1 MSKSYDEV
9 MKYLEEN
16 EVARE
21 RKNKGRVIRVMLLK
35 YYPALEAIPKET
47 MLKAIKSM
55 ETYDRSWRKVTKEN
69 KHLRGKDYGRKGELV
84 ERKLE
89 ELGYQTKPIIS

>member
-1 MSKSYDEV
+1 MNNSYEEV
-9 MKYLEEN
+9 MQFLEKN
-16 EVARE
+16 VDARE
-21 RKNKGRVIRVMLLK
+21 RKNKGRVIRFFLLK
-35 YYPALEAIPKET
+35 KYPALEAIPKDV

-89 ELGYQTKPIIS
+89 ELGYQTKPIIT